1 MREKFVAAIVLA
13 LAKFRFKHFS
23 PVRESSDIQAI
34 AEIWVDELI
43 SQKVTQSEMVGSLNW
58 LMANKPEFPDIADVL
73 SRVNH
78 HRSKQYALLMVDN
91 IGIEVDGRLSIVARS
106 SPEGQA
112 EIARREQECLPD
124 PSEMKQRME
133 ELMSRFETEVV
144 PQKKIREVRELVS
157 DPEGEDQARR
167 NLAEQVKSL

>member
-43 SQKVTQSEMVGSLNW
+43 SQKVTQVEMVGALNW
-58 LMANKPEFPDIADVL
+58 LMAHKPEFPDIADVL

-91 IGIEVDGRLSIVARS
+91 IGIEVEGRLSIVSRT

-112 EIARREQECLPD
+112 EIARREMDCLPD
-124 PSEMKQRME
+124 PNLKERMV
-133 ELMSRFETEVV
+133 ELLERFETEVV
-144 PQKKIREVRELVS
+144 PLKKIREIQEFKN
-157 DPEGEDQARR
+157 DPEGEKEARR
-167 NLAEQVKSL
+167 KLADQVKSL